1 MKDLVTC
8 ISSPS
13 IRYISIHHCIDRL
26 HHIHHLVFV
35 NSSTVIQVIPTKIY
49 ALSYFKEYKVLHF
62 ESPAQLL
69 FCSSRRNQVIGH
81 DELFEV

>member
-13 IRYISIHHCIDRL
+13 VGNIPIHHCIDRL

-35 NSSTVIQVIPTKIY
+35 NSSTVIQVIPTN
-49 ALSYFKEYKVLHF
+49 
-62 ESPAQLL
+62 QLW
-69 FCSSRRNQVIGH
+69 
-81 DELFEV
+81 